1 MTIRTYCF
9 LYRLMSTLLL
19 KKVKNQTFDRL
30 CDRIDRVFIIAHQ
43 ESTELLEAT
52 LNQEG
57 FACKRLRQVDQP
69 EYRNY
74 AAIHRCMLNH
84 QRAWRLASQ
93 RMEPSL
99 IVEADFVPVIGM
111 GQLPVPFNLQQANVG
126 IAWLYTCAPQLY
138 SVTAEGFGEGYSA
151 ATVAYIVTPNAAR
164 QLCELVDQM
173 SAAHGTGYHN
183 FDSEID
189 EFLRK
194 RGFKNFIPFRNYGEH
209 GGRSNP
215 EHRHNGMTGIHHADL
230 LYGKLAF
237 MPPYLVGQKN
247 ARLKLWQMRSHARLK
262 GIARLVMQKY
272 LRVPIVRNSSFPL
285 RLVRFAIGRH
295 FSTRW

>member
-1 MTIRTYCF
+1 
-9 LYRLMSTLLL
+9 MSTLQL
-19 KKVKNQTFDRL
+19 KKDRKQTSDRL
-30 CDRIDRVFIIAHQ
+30 CDRIKKVFIIAHR

-52 LNQEG
+52 LDQEG
-57 FACKRLRQVDQP
+57 FECEMLRQIDQP
-69 EYRNY
+69 EYQNY
-74 AAIHRCMLNH
+74 AAIHRCLLNH
-84 QRAWRLASQ
+84 QRAWKLASQ
-93 RMEPSL
+93 RTEPSL
-99 IVEADFVPVIGM
+99 IVEADFVPVIGI

-126 IAWLYTCAPQLY
+126 IAWLYTCAAQLY

-151 ATVAYIVTPNAAR
+151 ATVAYIVTPDAAQ

-173 SAAHGTGYHN
+173 SAAYGTGYHN

-215 EHRHNGMTGIHHADL
+215 EHRHHGMTGIHHADL

-237 MPPYLVGQKN
+237 IPPYLVGQKDTG
-247 ARLKLWQMRSHARLK
+247 LKLWQMRSHARLK
-262 GIARLVMQKY
+262 GIVRLLLQKY
-272 LRVPIVRNSSFPL
+272 LRLPIVKNSSFPF
-285 RLVRFAIGRH
+285 RLIRFAVWRQ
-295 FSTRW
+295 FAMRW